1 MLLLQIND
9 PHTRF
14 SRFLYRN
21 DRKSVS
27 GNTNMKN
34 INKIIRMA
42 SVGAA
47 LAVVFT
53 IAFATP
59 AFAHAQYS
67 SYGSGNYGGNNYGG
81 NSYNNNCNYGCH
93 SYSTPSYSVSNSGYN
108 YSYGRPAP
116 IVITQPP
123 QIVYQQPQVVV
134 QQPQVIYQQPQPI
147 VYQQPQPIV
156 YQQPTYYPIT
166 VSCSANP
173 TSVST
178 GQSVTWQ
185 AYVSGGSNSYNNYN
199 NNTYNNSGSYNN
211 GSYYNSNNSY
221 NSGSYT
227 YTWTGTNGSYSS
239 GPTAYSTYN
248 TPGSYPASVTVYANG
263 QSVTQSCG
271 YVTVTGSYA
280 YNYTPTY
287 AYNYPTTYT
296 TVTPNT
302 NGNLVAACFADKTTA
317 SIGTPVTWSVEVTG
331 GTGQYTYSWSGS
343 DSLAGTGASATQS
356 YSTAGQKNAT
366 VLINSNG
373 QTISQACG
381 DSVNVRAYVSP
392 ATTNYQGPAVTPT
405 PTTANPNS
413 LSAAAFLGLGYIP
426 WGWIAIL
433 IIIILGVSVFY
444 LIFNRHNK
452 EV

>member
-1 MLLLQIND
+1 
-9 PHTRF
+9 
-14 SRFLYRN
+14 
-21 DRKSVS
+21 
-27 GNTNMKN
+27 MKN

-59 AFAHAQYS
+59 ASAHAQYYNS
-67 SYGSGNYGGNNYGG
+67 NGNYNRI
-81 NSYNNNCNYGCH
+81 
-93 SYSTPSYSVSNSGYN
+93 YSTPSYNISNSGHNYSYN
-108 YSYGRPAP
+108 YSRPAP

-123 QIVYQQPQVVV
+123 QVIY
-134 QQPQVIYQQPQPI
+134 QQPQVIYQQSQPQVI
-147 VYQQPQPIV
+147 YQQSQPIV

-166 VSCSANP
+166 VSCYANP

-199 NNTYNNSGSYNN
+199 NNYYNNSGSYNN

-248 TPGSYPASVTVYANG
+248 TPGSYTASVTVYANG

-271 YVTVTGSYA
+271 YVTVTGSYS
-280 YNYTPTY
+280 YDYTPTY

-296 TVTPNT
+296 TITPNT
-302 NGNLVAACFADKTTA
+302 NNGNLVAACFADRTTA
-317 SIGTPVTWSVEVTG
+317 TVGTPVTWAVEVTG
-331 GTGQYTYSWSGS
+331 GTGQYSYSWSGS
-343 DSLAGTGASATQS
+343 GGLSGTGNSATQS

-366 VLINSNG
+366 VLISSNG
-373 QTISQACG
+373 QTISQSCG
-381 DSVNVRAYVSP
+381 DSVNVRAYVAQAP
-392 ATTNYQGPAVTPT
+392 TYYQAPVVTPA

-413 LSAAAFLGLGYIP
+413 LSAAAFLGLGSIP

-444 LIFNRHNK
+444 LIFNRHNDK

>member
-1 MLLLQIND
+1 
-9 PHTRF
+9 
-14 SRFLYRN
+14 
-21 DRKSVS
+21 
-27 GNTNMKN
+27 
-34 INKIIRMA
+34 MA

-53 IAFATP
+53 LAFATP
-59 AFAHAQYS
+59 VSAHAQYN
-67 SYGSGNYGGNNYGG
+67 SYGNGNYGGSNY
-81 NSYNNNCNYGCH
+81 NRT
-93 SYSTPSYSVSNSGYN
+93 YSTPSYNVSNSGYN
-108 YSYGRPAP
+108 NYSYNYSRPITRP
-116 IVITQPP
+116 IVISQPP
-123 QIVYQQPQVVV
+123 QVVY
-134 QQPQVIYQQPQPI
+134 QQPQVIYQQPQVI
-147 VYQQPQPIV
+147 YQQSQPQVIYQQSQPQVV

-166 VSCSANP
+166 VSCYANP

-178 GQSVTWQ
+178 GQSVTWE
-185 AYVSGGSNSYNNYN
+185 AYVSGGSNS
-199 NNTYNNSGSYNN
+199 YNNSGSYNN

-227 YTWTGTNGSYSS
+227 YIWTGTDSSYGS
-239 GPTAYSTYN
+239 GPTADSTYY
-248 TPGSYPASVTVYANG
+248 TPGSYTASVTVYANG

-271 YVTVTGSYA
+271 YVSVTGSYS

-296 TVTPNT
+296 TVTPDTN
-302 NGNLVAACFADKTTA
+302 NGNLVAACFANRTTA
-317 SIGTPVTWSVEVTG
+317 SIGTPVTWAVEVTG
-331 GTGQYTYSWSGS
+331 GTGSYTYSWSGS

-356 YSTAGQKNAT
+356 YSTTGQKNAT

-381 DSVNVRAYVSP
+381 DSVTIRPYVSP
-392 ATTNYQGPAVTPT
+392 AETNYQGPAVTPA

-413 LSAAAFLGLGYIP
+413 LSAAALLGLESIP

-444 LIFNRHNK
+444 LIFNRHNNK
-452 EV
+452 EEV

>member
-1 MLLLQIND
+1 
-9 PHTRF
+9 
-14 SRFLYRN
+14 
-21 DRKSVS
+21 
-27 GNTNMKN
+27 MKN

-59 AFAHAQYS
+59 AFAHAQY
-67 SYGSGNYGGNNYGG
+67 GSYGGNNY
-81 NSYNNNCNYGCH
+81 NRN
-93 SYSTPSYSVSNSGYN
+93 YSTQPYYTSNGGSNYSYN
-108 YSYGRPAP
+108 YSNPRP
-116 IVITQPP
+116 IIISQPP
-123 QIVYQQPQVVV
+123 QVVY
-134 QQPQVIYQQPQPI
+134 QQPQVIYQQPQVIYQQSQPQV
-147 VYQQPQPIV
+147 VYQQPQVVYQQSQPIV

-166 VSCSANP
+166 VSCYANP

-185 AYVSGGSNSYNNYN
+185 AYVSGGSNSYNSDY
-199 NNTYNNSGSYNN
+199 YNN

-227 YTWTGTNGSYSS
+227 YTWTGTDGSYSS
-239 GPTAYSTYN
+239 GPTAYSTYY
-248 TPGSYPASVTVYANG
+248 TPGSYTASVTVDANG
-263 QSVTQSCG
+263 QSVTQACG
-271 YVTVTGSYA
+271 YVTVTGSYS
-280 YNYTPTY
+280 YDYTPTY

-296 TVTPNT
+296 TITPNT
-302 NGNLVAACFADKTTA
+302 NNGNLVAACFADKTTA
-317 SIGTPVTWSVEVTG
+317 SIGTPVTWAVEVTG
-331 GTGQYTYSWSGS
+331 GTGSYTYSWSGS
-343 DSLAGTGASATQS
+343 DGLAGTGASAVQS
-356 YSTAGQKNAT
+356 YSTVGQKNAT

-381 DSVNVRAYVSP
+381 DSVSVRAYVSP

-413 LSAAAFLGLGYIP
+413 LSAAAFLGLGSIP

-433 IIIILGVSVFY
+433 IIIILGVAVFY
-444 LIFNRHNK
+444 LIFNRHNNK

>member
-1 MLLLQIND
+1 
-9 PHTRF
+9 
-14 SRFLYRN
+14 
-21 DRKSVS
+21 
-27 GNTNMKN
+27 
-34 INKIIRMA
+34 MA

-59 AFAHAQYS
+59 ASAHAGYS
-67 SYGSGNYGGNNYGG
+67 AYGNNNYGGNNY
-81 NSYNNNCNYGCH
+81 NRN
-93 SYSTPSYSVSNSGYN
+93 YSTQPYYSYN
-108 YSYGRPAP
+108 YSNPRP
-116 IVITQPP
+116 IIISQPP
-123 QIVYQQPQVVV
+123 QVVY
-134 QQPQVIYQQPQPI
+134 QQPQVIYQQPQVIYQQSQPQVI
-147 VYQQPQPIV
+147 YQQPQVVYQQPQVV

-166 VSCSANP
+166 VSCYANP

-185 AYVSGGSNSYNNYN
+185 AYVSGGSNSYN
-199 NNTYNNSGSYNN
+199 
-211 GSYYNSNNSY
+211 SY

-227 YTWTGTNGSYSS
+227 YTWTGTDSSYNNGS
-239 GPTAYSTYN
+239 TAYSTYY
-248 TPGSYPASVTVYANG
+248 TPGSYTASVTVYGNG

-271 YVTVTGSYA
+271 YVSVTGSYS

-302 NGNLVAACFADKTTA
+302 NNGNLVAACFADKTTA

-343 DSLAGTGASATQS
+343 DGLAGTGASAVQS

-381 DSVNVRAYVSP
+381 DSVTVRAYVSP
-392 ATTNYQGPAVTPT
+392 ATTNYQGPAPATSAPASSA
-405 PTTANPNS
+405 TTANPNS
-413 LSAAAFLGLGYIP
+413 LSAAALLGLGSIP

-433 IIIILGVSVFY
+433 IIITLGVSVFY
-444 LIFNRHNK
+444 LLFNRHNNK